1 MIIKDNNMIN
11 SITINGII
19 YNLKNNT
26 DKVSL
31 SCNSCDLADFC
42 RKEVNFVKLCGKL
55 NDNNYYKK

>member
-1 MIIKDNNMIN
+1 MIN

-19 YNLKNNT
+19 YNLKNNA